1 MRNAVRARAG
11 DVAAVEENPAGARR
25 KLAGEQVEER
35 GLAGA
40 VRADDRMQRALLD
53 AQAQRVDRGEGA
65 EGLRQ
70 LARFEKRHFIFPN
83 RDQASTTPPR
93 KKSTT
98 MTNATPRSSGQPPHL
113 PLIDSESQMNPP
125 EPMIGP

>member
-1 MRNAVRARAG
+1 MRDAVRARAG
-11 DVAAVEENPAGARR
+11 DVAAIEQDAPGARR
-25 KLAGEQVEER
+25 ELAGEQIEER

-40 VRADDRMQRALLD
+40 VRPDDRVERPGLD
-53 AQAQRVDRGEGA
+53 AQVHRIHRGECA
-65 EGLRQ
+65 ERLAQ
-70 LARFEKRHFIFPN
+70 LARFEKRHI

-98 MTNATPRSSGQPPHL
+98 MTNATPRSSGQRAHSTL
-113 PLIDSESQMNPP
+113 TDSESQMNTT